1 MCTRFVY
8 NGIDKIVGFNFDI
21 DLSVWDHTVI
31 TEENRF
37 YIGIKMPDGMYHSFH
52 GINKNGNVGTLLYVH
67 GNENARYIE
76 SEDCITISELTEKF
90 IKAEIS
96 FDKALDI
103 VKKKKIIYAPD
114 ATMQAMLSD
123 KKGRVL
129 IIEPG
134 IGYRYE
140 QENFSLITNYS
151 ILKPDITKPYI
162 VSGDTRY
169 EVAKELLAGYD
180 KDFSVN
186 KKDYIKRRCTDE
198 REVRELFEDY
208 LGFLSSE
215 ENDNWKRVLCE
226 YIQKESSKKAREM
239 LLKYCNVSN
248 RWASFKDGVRIPE
261 YRQSLDNYLENTISN
276 GEERNIYFISD
287 EKFDQKIVCIT
298 NKISRVLLKDES
310 NLSVFVP
317 EIINLS
323 DCMDADFYIFDSQ
336 GCTGIRYKCIGCEH
350 GVIVLKKDAQ
360 RTSEVG

>member
-140 QENFSLITNYS
+140 L
-151 ILKPDITKPYI
+151 
-162 VSGDTRY
+162 
-169 EVAKELLAGYD
+169 AKELLAGYD

-186 KKDYIKRRCTDE
+186 D
-198 REVRELFEDY
+198 
-208 LGFLSSE
+208 
-215 ENDNWKRVLCE
+215 
-226 YIQKESSKKAREM
+226 A
-239 LLKYCNVSN
+239 
-248 RWASFKDGVRIPE
+248 FK
-261 YRQSLDNYLENTISN
+261 
-276 GEERNIYFISD
+276 
-287 EKFDQKIVCIT
+287 
-298 NKISRVLLKDES
+298 
-310 NLSVFVP
+310 
-317 EIINLS
+317 
-323 DCMDADFYIFDSQ
+323 
-336 GCTGIRYKCIGCEH
+336 
-350 GVIVLKKDAQ
+350 VLKSVSQKDLWATRVSFVYSTEKNKVYYVLNNDFSNVFEFQ
-360 RTSEVG
+360 F